1 MSASSKKKLRNA
13 QNAEKLTEK
22 QLAEQKEAKKL
33 KTYTTLFVAVMALV
47 VCLAIVF
54 AVTTTVTSSGVRE
67 KNTIAVTVGDHEIS
81 NAQFNYYYMDAVNE
95 FMNNYGNYAYIF
107 GLDTT
112 VALDQQVTNEET
124 GATWADDFMESAK
137 SAIQATYALVDAANE
152 AGFTL
157 TEEQI
162 ATVDNQIANM
172 KLYANLYYGYTDLE
186 QYLKASYGYGS
197 TEENF
202 REYLQMNTLA
212 QAYSS
217 HYAQSLAYEDAE
229 IRAEDAANPIAYNGY
244 SYNYYYLNA
253 TKFLEGGT
261 TAEDGTT
268 TYSDEEKAASV
279 AAAEAAA
286 KALTTGINTVEA
298 LDAAIAALP
307 INAETTGASTASNDV
322 SSASIMSYFADWVL
336 AADRKEGDITY
347 VANTSTDAEGK
358 ETVNGYYVVLFRG
371 VNDNNYPLVNVRHIL
386 VGFEGGT
393 TDPNTGVTTYTD
405 EQKAIAKEEAEKIL
419 ADFQAGAALED
430 AFAELAN
437 ELSDD
442 GDGTTGGLYTDVYP
456 GQMVTNF
463 NDWCFAEGRKAGD
476 TGIVESEYGYHVM
489 YYSGDTETMYRDF
502 LIENALASAE
512 YNEWTAALIEAT
524 VVTEQNM
531 KYISTDLVLAN

>member
-33 KTYTTLFVAVMALV
+33 KTYTTAFVAVMALV
-47 VCLAIVF
+47 ICLAVFF
-54 AVTTTVTSSGVRE
+54 AVSNTITSSGVRE
-67 KNTIAVTVGDHEIS
+67 KNTIALTVGDHEIS
-81 NAQFNYYYMDAVNE
+81 NAQFNYYYMDAINE
-95 FMNNYGNYAYIF
+95 FMNNYGSYAYIF

-112 VALDQQVTNEET
+112 VALDKQVTNNET
-124 GATWADDFMESAK
+124 GATWADDFKADAMN
-137 SAIQATYALVDAANE
+137 AIQSVYALVDAANE

-157 TEEQI
+157 SDDQI
-162 ATVDNQIANM
+162 ASVDNQIANAQ
-172 KLYANLYYGYTDLE
+172 LYANLYYGYTDLE
-186 QYLKASYGYGS
+186 QYLKVSYGYGA

-202 REYLQMNTLA
+202 REYLEMNTLA

-217 HYAQSLAYEDAE
+217 HYAQGINIEEDA
-229 IRAEDAANPIAYNGY
+229 IRAEDTANPVAYNGY

-286 KALTTGINTVEA
+286 KALTTGIDTVEA

-307 INAETTGASTASNDV
+307 INAETTAASTASDDV
-322 SSASIMSYFADWVL
+322 SSDSIMSYFADWVL
-336 AADRKEGDITY
+336 SADRKEGDITY

-371 VNDNNYPLVNVRHIL
+371 VNDNNYPLANVRHIL
-386 VGFEGGT
+386 VGFEGGI
-393 TDPNTGVTTYTD
+393 TDPNTGVTTYSD

-419 ADFQAGAALED
+419 ADWQAGKALEET
-430 AFAELAN
+430 FAALAN

-456 GQMVTNF
+456 GQMVVNF

-489 YYSGDTETMYRDF
+489 YYSGDSETMFRTF

-512 YNEWTAALIEAT
+512 YSEWTASLVEAT
-524 VVTEQNM
+524 AVTEKNM

>member
-13 QNAEKLTEK
+13 LNAEKLTEK

-33 KTYTTLFVAVMALV
+33 KTYTTAFVVVMALV
-47 VCLAIVF
+47 ICLAVYF
-54 AVTTTVTSSGVRE
+54 AVSNTITSSGVRE
-67 KNTIAVTVGDHEIS
+67 KNTVALTVGDHEIS
-81 NAQFNYYYMDAVNE
+81 NAQFNYYFMDAVNT
-95 FMNNYGNYAYIF
+95 FMNNYGSYAALF

-112 VALDQQVTNEET
+112 VALDKQVTNTET
-124 GATWADDFMESAK
+124 GATWADDFMTDAK
-137 SAIQATYALVDAANE
+137 NTIQSVYALVDAANE

-157 TEEQI
+157 SAEDI
-162 ATVDNQIANM
+162 ASIDNQVATM
-172 KLYANLYYGYTDLE
+172 QLYANLYYGYTDLG
-186 QYLKASYGYGS
+186 QYLKASYGYGAN
-197 TEENF
+197 EENF
-202 REYLQMNTLA
+202 REYLEMNTLA
-212 QAYSS
+212 QAYAN
-217 HYAQSLAYEDAE
+217 HYAESIVIEADE
-229 IRAEDAANPIAYNGY
+229 ISAEDKANGIAYNGY

-253 TKFLEGGT
+253 SKFLQGGT

-268 TYSDEEKAASV
+268 TYSDEEKAASI

-298 LDAAIAALP
+298 LDEAIAALP
-307 INAETTGASTASNDV
+307 INAEATAASTASTDV
-322 SSASIMSYFADWVL
+322 SSDSILSYFAEWVL

-347 VANTSTDAEGK
+347 VANSSTDAEGN

-386 VGFEGGT
+386 IGFEGGT
-393 TDPNTGVTTYTD
+393 YDSSTGYTTYSDD
-405 EQKAIAKEEAEKIL
+405 EKAIAKEEAEKIL
-419 ADFQAGAALED
+419 ADFLAGAALED

-476 TGIVESEYGYHVM
+476 TGIVESEYGYHIM
-489 YYSGDTETMYRDF
+489 YYSGDSETMYREF
-502 LIENALASAE
+502 LIENTLIANK
-512 YNEWTAALIEAT
+512 YNEWSAALVEAT
-524 VVTEQNM
+524 VVTEKNT
-531 KYISTDLVLAN
+531 KYISTDLVLAG